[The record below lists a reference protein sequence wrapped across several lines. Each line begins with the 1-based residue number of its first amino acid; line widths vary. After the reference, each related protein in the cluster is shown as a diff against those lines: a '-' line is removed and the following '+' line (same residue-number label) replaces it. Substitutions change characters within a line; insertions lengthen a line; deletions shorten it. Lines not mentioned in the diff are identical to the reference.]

1 MKLNEPS
8 ALAYGSYEV
17 FCTDNVFQNFN
28 ILTGYLKSGLAL
40 SSGLKE
46 VYNSF
51 GKYSK
56 RSAEYDIICG
66 TFSAA
71 GYTNFNISDFASD
84 RILVQNAGLSSVN
97 GTYKEYMSYNDKP
110 RYSKNNYNQEIFWY
124 RNKWIIYDR
133 QDPNSMNN
141 IYKSNSDVYYPS
153 DAINWDYYD
162 LFTLS
167 GITYSNVYRQIPS
180 LTLKKKLSMILDTG
194 SGFFN
199 LYIPPTDLTTGIY
212 LSGKLT
218 TLTNTFDPYLSNG
231 ISLIVNYSG
240 SSTLNT
246 NNTALIGTN
255 LIYPGI
261 VQRKIAENTQ
271 YNFMIGGT
279 VNLTNGLSLTIS
291 NPGVLPL
298 DFLSGRGSLSTN
310 NKYDNNCYFTGLIL
324 PSENNYVSLNN
335 AQNLVNSEKE
345 YDKENAINYIYD
357 NECTGCFY
365 TINFNLPC
373 PVSSVSSSKNAQVIN
388 SVNEFSFAESYI
400 QALDELSSKMHDC
413 LYSISSLAG
422 TFYTGDQSLDLY
434 NHTPSHG
441 YTSASIT
448 NIHYKSGEYDPA
460 YLQMQ
465 RDLKARLLNLSQSLA
480 NNTKVLEDDS
490 ECCPGL
496 GCDYAYI
503 GFGGSTG
510 SESEKHEIL
519 AFTFKNPHAYIIF
532 NQDFSNEYFNLVNDA
547 AIYLDQSVVLTEDVG
562 NSAGNFYYKNPIL
575 FRDCKGA
582 VFPFSVY
589 FAMRMTHT
597 YSRADGITFIIQ
609 SVSAAAGGEGGG
621 IGYQGIN
628 NSIGIAFDTYHNADI
643 YDINN
648 NHIELNLDG
657 NMVSEQASIC
667 PTDLSD
673 GRVKHVWI
681 DYDENQTVKVY
692 IKDDC
697 CANLGLYSSYDEAI
711 WSVSNCEIPN
721 SIQTSCG
728 TCWGCISVTTTTTT
742 TTTTSDPNGTT
753 TTTPMP
759 CPPFASEFWIQDCGD
774 CDTNSTYKSLCGPPE
789 QPCCWCSDTVP
800 PPDGYCTTTTTT
812 TPAPCLLCLNGVP
825 QPDYSDPGGCYAW
838 DGAQDCVTCPVVNDC
853 GI

>member
-28 ILTGYLKSGLAL
+28 TLTGYL
-40 SSGLKE
+40 SSGLPLTPKLEE

-56 RSAEYDIICG
+56 RPARYNIEYGTQAEGIN
-66 TFSAA
+66 
-71 GYTNFNISDFASD
+71 TNYNISDFASD
-84 RILVQNAGLSSVN
+84 RILVENAGLSSVN
-97 GTYKEYMSYNDKP
+97 GIYKQYTYYNDKP
-110 RYSKNNYNQEIFWY
+110 RYSKNNYNQEILWSGNQWVIFD
-124 RNKWIIYDR
+124 K
-133 QDPNSMNN
+133 QDPNSMFY
-141 IYKSNSDVYYPS
+141 IYKSSSDVYNPWN
-153 DAINWDYYD
+153 AINWDYYD

-180 LTLKKKLSMILDTG
+180 LTLKNKLSITLNTG

-199 LYIPPTDLTTGIY
+199 LYIPPTDLSTGIY
-212 LSGKLT
+212 LSGILKT
-218 TLTNTFDPYLSNG
+218 ANDIFDPYINNK
-231 ISLIVNYSG
+231 ISLIINYSG
-240 SSTLNT
+240 SSILQTT
-246 NNTALIGTN
+246 NSSLIGSS
-255 LIYPGI
+255 LIYPGTI
-261 VQRKIAENTQ
+261 VKRKIRENTE
-271 YNFMIGGT
+271 YVFKIYGLD
-279 VNLTNGLSLTIS
+279 VNLTNGFSLTIS

-298 DFLSGRGSLSTN
+298 DFLTRRGNLSIN
-310 NKYDNNCYFTGLIL
+310 NKYSNDCYFTGLIL
-324 PSENNYVSLNN
+324 PSETNYVSLNN

-345 YDKENAINYIYD
+345 YDKANTINYVYD
-357 NECTGCFY
+357 HECTGCFY
-365 TINFNLPC
+365 RINFNLPC

-400 QALDELSSKMHDC
+400 QGLDDLFRKMHDC
-413 LYSISSLAG
+413 LYSIRSLAG

-441 YTSASIT
+441 YTAASIT
-448 NIHYKSGEYDPA
+448 NLLYKSGEYDA
-460 YLQMQ
+460 VYLQAQ

-519 AFTFKNPHAYIIF
+519 AFTFKNPHVYIIF

-562 NSAGNFYYKNPIL
+562 GSAGNFYYKNPIL

-597 YSRADGITFIIQ
+597 SSRADGITFIIQ
-609 SVSAAAGGEGGG
+609 SVSAAAGGYGGG
-621 IGYQGIN
+621 IGYAGIN
-628 NSIGIAFDTYHNADI
+628 NSIGIAFDTYYNGGNN
-643 YDINN
+643 DINN
-648 NHIELNLDG
+648 NHIELDLDG
-657 NMVSEQASIC
+657 NVVSEQASIC

-742 TTTTSDPNGTT
+742 TAATSSTTSSTTTSSTTSTTTSTT
-753 TTTPMP
+753 TTT
-759 CPPFASEFWIQDCGD
+759 S
-774 CDTNSTYKSLCGPPE
+774 S
-789 QPCCWCSDTVP
+789 
-800 PPDGYCTTTTTT
+800 TTT
-812 TPAPCLLCLNGVP
+812 TPNPCEGFNCASRSNACGPLDARDCTG
-825 QPDYSDPGGCYAW
+825 DPC
-838 DGAQDCVTCPVVNDC
+838 DC
-853 GI
+853 GTKIFYVFECGDCEGCGKNDAICP

>member
-28 ILTGYLKSGLAL
+28 TLTGYLKSGLAL

-56 RSAEYDIICG
+56 RSAEYDIKCG
-66 TFSAA
+66 TFTAI
-71 GYTNFNISDFASD
+71 GTTNFNISDFASD
-84 RILVQNAGLSSVN
+84 RILVENAGLSSVN

-110 RYSKNNYNQEIFWY
+110 RYSKNNYNQEIFWSG
-124 RNKWIIYDR
+124 NKWIIYDR

-153 DAINWDYYD
+153 DAINWDYYN
-162 LFTLS
+162 LFTLN
-167 GITYSNVYRQIPS
+167 GIRSNNVYNPIPS

-240 SSTLNT
+240 SSTLTT

-255 LIYPGI
+255 SIYPGI

-271 YNFMIGGT
+271 YNFIIDGT

-335 AQNLVNSEKE
+335 AQNLVNSEQV
-345 YDKENAINYIYD
+345 YDKEKAINYIYD

-365 TINFNLPC
+365 TINFSLPC
-373 PVSSVSSSKNAQVIN
+373 PVASLSSSQSSQIIN

-413 LYSISSLAG
+413 LYSINLLAG
-422 TFYTGDQSLDLY
+422 TFYTGDQSLNLY
-434 NHTPSHG
+434 NSTPSDG

-480 NNTKVLEDDS
+480 NNTKILEDDL

-510 SESEKHEIL
+510 SAREKHEIL
-519 AFTFKNPHAYIIF
+519 AFTFKNPHAYITY
-532 NQDFSNEYFNLVNDA
+532 NQEFLNEYFNIIGDA
-547 AIYLDQSVVLTEDVG
+547 YIDTNNNVVLTEDVYQ
-562 NSAGNFYYKNPIL
+562 SAGNFYYKNPIL
-575 FRDCKGA
+575 FRDCKA
-582 VFPFSVY
+582 KVFPFSVH

-597 YSRADGITFIIQ
+597 SSRADGITFIIQ
-609 SVSAAAGGEGGG
+609 SAADTAGGVGGG
-621 IGYQGIN
+621 MGYYGIPQ
-628 NSIGIAFDTYHNADI
+628 SIGVGFDTYYNADI
-643 YDINN
+643 NDINN
-648 NHIELNLDG
+648 NHVEINLDG
-657 NMVSEQASIC
+657 SVQSQQVSLC

-673 GRVKHVWI
+673 GRIKHVWI
-681 DYDENQTVKVY
+681 DYDENRTIRVY
-692 IKDDC
+692 IADDC
-697 CANLGLYSSYDEAI
+697 CINLNLYSSAEEAL
-711 WSVSNCEIPN
+711 WDVSHCQLPYEIAT
-721 SIQTSCG
+721 ICG

-742 TTTTSDPNGTT
+742 TSDPNGTTSDPNGTTTTTTTSTTTT

-759 CPPFASEFWIQDCGD
+759 CPPFASEFWIEDCGD
-774 CDTNSTYKSLCGPPE
+774 CDTNSTYRYECGNVEPF
-789 QPCCWCSDTVP
+789 CCWCSDTVP
-800 PPDGYCTTTTTT
+800 PPDGY
-812 TPAPCLLCLNGVP
+812 
-825 QPDYSDPGGCYAW
+825 GCMIA
-838 DGAQDCVTCPVVNDC
+838 